1 MTLKSVMKELE
12 SYGNEHTKDIY
23 IRHGAR
29 EPLYGVKI
37 ADLRKIVKKIKS
49 DHKLALEL
57 YDTGN
62 SDAMYLAGLIA
73 DPRIV
78 TKNELRHWVKNAY
91 CYMLSEYTV
100 AGIAAESPYGW
111 ELSLEWINTGE
122 EMVESAGWATLS
134 YWVSLKPDVELHMD
148 TLSEFMQ
155 LVSENIDR
163 AKNRVRYTMN
173 GFIISVGSY
182 VAPLSDEAIN
192 IARQIGKVKVNMGG
206 TACKVP
212 MAEEYIKKVLSMKSH
227 RKKSKKVSR

>member
-1 MTLKSVMKELE
+1 
-12 SYGNEHTKDIY
+12 
-23 IRHGAR
+23 
-29 EPLYGVKI
+29 
-37 ADLRKIVKKIKS
+37 
-49 DHKLALEL
+49 
-57 YDTGN
+57 
-62 SDAMYLAGLIA
+62 
-73 DPRIV
+73 
-78 TKNELRHWVKNAY
+78 
-91 CYMLSEYTV
+91 MLSEYTV

>member
-73 DPRIV
+73 DPSIV

-148 TLSEFMQ
+148 TLSEFMK
-155 LVSENIDR
+155 LVSENIDSQE
-163 AKNRVRYTMN
+163 AKDVFKSLNSSLN
-173 GFIISVGSY
+173 IIDSV
-182 VAPLSDEAIN
+182 P
-192 IARQIGKVKVNMGG
+192 
-206 TACKVP
+206 
-212 MAEEYIKKVLSMKSH
+212 YILLTLFLRLYLCNQVLFD
-227 RKKSKKVSR
+227 